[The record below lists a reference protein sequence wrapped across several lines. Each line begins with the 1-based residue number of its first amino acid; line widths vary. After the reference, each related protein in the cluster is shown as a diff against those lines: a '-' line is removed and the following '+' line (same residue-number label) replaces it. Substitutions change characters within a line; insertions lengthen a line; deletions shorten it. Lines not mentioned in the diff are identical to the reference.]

1 MKNLR
6 YIIIFG
12 TTFILLLF
20 ILFYKS
26 DYLGIYKDQMTV
38 FYDTLVSEGYEWN
51 YILSDNI
58 LEVSNVNESFK
69 DDVVRNEW
77 TFVPVSD
84 GDVQLVF
91 EYKNDKDEDYLY
103 KIVYDLKVKG
113 NKIYWVYGEGLGL
126 LSYPNPY

>member
-26 DYLGIYKDQMTV
+26 DYLGVYKDQMTV

-91 EYKNDKDEDYLY
+91 EYNNDKDEDYLY

-113 NKIYWVYGEGLGL
+113 NKIYWVYGEGFGL